1 MDKDLVFSR
10 TENGIVVEKK
20 GEVVAEPQETEVKN
34 EISEAPK
41 REQAGQKQ
49 DRKFFDKRNRKQT
62 NREEVKSEEGK
73 EEVKEEKVVE
83 EVVKEEQVAERPSRP
98 KFVKRNNVLREM
110 KKPFVKMWKRM
121 ILKML
126 KRIWR

>member
-1 MDKDLVFSR
+1 MTFLRTVFSR

-49 DRKFFDKRNRKQT
+49 DRKFFDKRNRKQN

-83 EVVKEEQVAERPSRP
+83 EVVKEKMKVTLYVQQNTLQQKMSTLWQPME
-98 KFVKRNNVLREM
+98 KVLY
-110 KKPFVKMWKRM
+110 VC
-121 ILKML
+121 L
-126 KRIWR
+126 